1 MSIYGMK
8 PQFTTYEGYKEWRKQ
23 WAKVYNDLTDRIK
36 RQKLQVMR
44 MYSQYMKVENEWE
57 AKRMFDPSV
66 RYSNP
71 YYSHYEKAV
80 TTRRRMGVAAF
91 KLNTVLEEGKK
102 RMVNITAMKKAMQ
115 EHQASFPIK
124 IDDCDKVEFH
134 FNKKN
139 LEYPWI
145 PMWVVKTKGNTY
157 YVNHVNANCPWTTRE
172 TPDNESTKGSIRF
185 RRCELHIDAEGIA
198 TLTSTQ

>member
-23 WAKVYNDLTDRIK
+23 WAKVYNDLTDRI
-36 RQKLQVMR
+36 QKQKQQVL
-44 MYSQYMKVENEWE
+44 YMHTKYLKVENDWQ
-57 AKRMFDPSV
+57 AQRMFDPSV
-66 RYSNP
+66 KYSNP
-71 YYSHYEKAV
+71 YWVYYEKALA
-80 TTRRRMGVAAF
+80 TRRRMSVAAR

-102 RMVNITAMKKAMQ
+102 RMGNITAMKKAMQ
-115 EHQASFPIK
+115 EHQALFPIK

-145 PMWVVKTKGNTY
+145 PMWVIKTKGQTY
-157 YVNHVNANCPWTTRE
+157 YVNHVNANCSWTTRE
-172 TPDNESTKGSIRF
+172 TPDHESTKGSIRF
-185 RRCELHIDAEGIA
+185 RRCDLHIDTDGIA
-198 TLTSTQ
+198 TLSSAK